1 MKPKNII
8 SAALLIFVGLS
19 VAYMVFDKQK
29 GGDVKPPDDV
39 QQDHKDGVVVYYFYG
54 DKRCVTCKKLEGY
67 AKEALE
73 TYFSQQL
80 ASGEV
85 VWMPLNTDLPENS
98 HFVKDYE
105 LVTKSVVLSKVKDG
119 KEISWQNLDK
129 IWDKVADK
137 DDYLSYIKE
146 NVTAMLK
153 GQG

>member
-1 MKPKNII
+1 MKAKNII
-8 SAALLIFVGLS
+8 SAALLVFVGLS

-29 GGDVKPPDDV
+29 SSDVTPADDV
-39 QQDHKDGVVVYYFYG
+39 QQNQKDGVFVYYFYG

-73 TYFSQQL
+73 TYFAEQL
-80 ASGEV
+80 GSGEV
-85 VWMPLNTDLPENS
+85 VWKPLNTDLPENK

-105 LVTKSVVLSKVKDG
+105 LVTKSVILSKVKDG
-119 KEISWQNLDK
+119 KEVSWQNLDK

-146 NVTAMLK
+146 NVTEILK

>member
-8 SAALLIFVGLS
+8 SAVLLIFVGLS

-29 GGDVKPPDDV
+29 GGE
-39 QQDHKDGVVVYYFYG
+39 VVFTDTAEAFRGDAVFVYYFYG

-67 AKEALE
+67 AKEALDA
-73 TYFSQQL
+73 YFSQQL

-85 VWMPLNTDLPENS
+85 VWKPLNTDLPENK

-105 LVTKSVVLSKVKDG
+105 LVTKSVVLSKNKDG
-119 KEISWQNLDK
+119 KEVIWQNLDK
-129 IWDKVADK
+129 IWDKVRDK

-146 NVTAMLK
+146 NVTEILK
-153 GQG
+153 DQG